1 MTEALKAL
9 IENAPV
15 KTKGIFRSFLLVSNG
30 KYDGFWGAN
39 GFNNILIF
47 GKVYE
52 EGNKI
57 PSDDAWYKI
66 SEYGDAFSI
75 MTGLSGVPLHG
86 FHMDIPEEYEVPRI
100 WFDTPISID
109 NEIPVSTIIGYTV
122 SKHTT
127 DVV

>member
-15 KTKGIFRSFLLVSNG
+15 KTVGVFRSFLLVSNG
-30 KYDGFWGAN
+30 KYDGLWGAN

-47 GKVYE
+47 GKIYE

-57 PSDDAWYKI
+57 PLDDTWYKI
-66 SEYGDAFSI
+66 SAYGDVFSI
-75 MTGLSGVPLHG
+75 MTGLNGVPLHG

-100 WFDTPISID
+100 WFDAPISID
-109 NEIPVSTIIGYTV
+109 NAMQISTVIGYTV
-122 SKHTT
+122 PK
-127 DVV
+127 